1 MLSPLFVGDGLRD
14 TTGAAEATA
23 AAETAAEVAAVPG
36 AAIFYAPALSP
47 ADLDRVRTRG
57 DLADLINSAA
67 DPVLVKQEEAES
79 NWTGGERMD
88 LVEEEGDVEFIGEFD
103 GDEHSVYYSDDGD
116 EEEDESLLE
125 EQEYEEQDGAGEEE
139 QGEAMEHEAVGEGR
153 GQLQKPAKMTPHMQ
167 QQNRGFSR
175 WENSRRKVGTPAA
188 ASRRAAML
196 SAVSRR
202 AAMPAAV
209 SRRAAMPAEGRISR
223 VGRKGEATSLPL
235 TLRKTRP

>member
-23 AAETAAEVAAVPG
+23 AAAEAAVVAAVHG
-36 AAIFYAPALSP
+36 AAIFYPPALSP

-88 LVEEEGDVEFIGEFD
+88 LAEEEGDVEFIGEFD
-103 GDEHSVYYSDDGD
+103 GDEHSVYYGDGD

-125 EQEYEEQDGAGEEE
+125 EQEYEEQEEAGEEE
-139 QGEAMEHEAVGEGR
+139 QGEVMEHEAE
-153 GQLQKPAKMTPHMQ
+153 
-167 QQNRGFSR
+167 
-175 WENSRRKVGTPAA
+175 
-188 ASRRAAML
+188 
-196 SAVSRR
+196 
-202 AAMPAAV
+202 
-209 SRRAAMPAEGRISR
+209 
-223 VGRKGEATSLPL
+223 GEAARPTPEAGQKDAAHATPKQGAQPL
-235 TLRKTRP
+235 GEQQEEGG